1 MSSLPTWNNIYIEQI
16 REIFGEEEQNDTP
29 LKKKK
34 AKQVGE
40 NKTLFQH
47 MKIVKVALE
56 PLMQV
61 TTKRM
66 TDISSSA

>member
-1 MSSLPTWNNIYIEQI
+1 MIHHS
-16 REIFGEEEQNDTP
+16 
-29 LKKKK
+29 KKKK
-34 AKQVGE
+34 AKQVEE
-40 NKTLFQH
+40 NKTTFQH